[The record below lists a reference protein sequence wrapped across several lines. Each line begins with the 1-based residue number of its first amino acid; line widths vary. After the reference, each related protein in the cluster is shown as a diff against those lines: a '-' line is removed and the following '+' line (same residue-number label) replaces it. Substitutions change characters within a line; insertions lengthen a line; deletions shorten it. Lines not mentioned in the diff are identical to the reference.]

1 MKKGQTKNKK
11 YILMLLVVLLL
22 GLAVGYAAFSDVLH
36 ISGSANAYGTF
47 DVKFTSCTV
56 NTAASKGYNTVG
68 DDATGATISADG
80 KTLTVTVDQLAYPG
94 AGVQFDTVITNV
106 GSIPAKVKGL
116 SNRNNEEGDG
126 IFKIEGL
133 TLPGDHATTLNPLGT
148 CQFSFVVYWDPNS
161 TSQLTADNHEIS
173 FTLDI
178 EYEQDTT
185 PFTGAADH
193 TV

>member
-1 MKKGQTKNKK
+1 MKKQTKNKK
-11 YILMLLVVLLL
+11 YVLMVLVVLLL

-47 DVKFTSCTV
+47 DVQFTSCTI
-56 NTAASKGYNTVG
+56 NTANSRGYNTSG
-68 DDATGATISADG
+68 ADATGATISADG

-106 GSIPAKVKGL
+106 GSIPATVKGL
-116 SNRNNEEGDG
+116 SNRNNEEGAGVFVID
-126 IFKIEGL
+126 GL
-133 TLPGDHATTLNPLGT
+133 TLPGDHATTLNQLDT
-148 CQFSFVVYWDPNS
+148 CQFSFVVYWDPES
-161 TSQLTADNHEIS
+161 TTQLTADNHEIS

-185 PFTGAADH
+185 PFTGVANH